1 VKPPPFDYLA
11 PTSLEEAIE
20 AMARHGDQAKLLAGG
35 QSLVPLLAFRL
46 AGPGVLVDLNRVG
59 ELDYLRDEADGRL
72 AIGAMTR
79 HRTVQGLPGLRSRC
93 AMLAEGVELIGHV
106 AIRNRGTVGGS
117 LAHADPAAE
126 WPALALALDG
136 ECEVVGPRGS
146 RTVPV
151 DELFVTYFTTT
162 LEPDEILK
170 EVRLRLPAGRVG
182 STFVELTRRH
192 GDFAIAGVGALL
204 ALGDDGSIS
213 DARLTLIGVKDQV
226 VRARAAE
233 RALIGSKPDDGV
245 LEEAVALVDGAIE
258 PSDDLH
264 GSAGYRRQV
273 AKVLTRRALQEA
285 RMRAA
290 QRGGGDDGQ
299 A

>member
-1 VKPPPFDYLA
+1 VKPPAFDYLA
-11 PTSLEEAIE
+11 PTSLEEAVE
-20 AMARHGDQAKLLAGG
+20 ALARHGEDAKLLAGG

-46 AGPGVLVDLNRVG
+46 AGPGVLVDLNRVT
-59 ELDYLRDEADGRL
+59 ELDYLHADDGRL

-79 HRTVQGLPGLRSRC
+79 HRTVQDLPGLRERC

-126 WPALALALDG
+126 WPALALGLDG
-136 ECEVVGPRGS
+136 ECEVVGPRGT
-146 RTVPV
+146 RTLAVE
-151 DELFVTYFTTT
+151 ELFVTYFTTT

-170 EVRLRLPAGRVG
+170 EVRLQLPTGRVG

-204 ALGDDGSIS
+204 VLDDGGSVS
-213 DARLTLIGVKDQV
+213 DARLTLIGVKDRA

-233 RALIGSKPDDGV
+233 AALVGSKPVDAL
-245 LEEAVALVDGAIE
+245 LEDAVAAVDGAIE
-258 PSDDLH
+258 PSADLH
-264 GSAGYRRQV
+264 GSASYRRHV
-273 AKVLTRRALQEA
+273 AKVLARRALVACRA
-285 RMRAA
+285 RAERN
-290 QRGGGDDGQ
+290 GGGDGRR

>member
-1 VKPPPFDYLA
+1 MKPPPFDYLA
-11 PTSLEEAIE
+11 PSSLEEAVE
-20 AMARHGDQAKLLAGG
+20 AMARYGDEAKLLAGG

-46 AGPGVLVDLNRVG
+46 AGPGVLVDLNRV
-59 ELDYLRDEADGRL
+59 EALDYLHAEDGRL
-72 AIGAMTR
+72 VIGAMTR
-79 HRTVQGLPGLRSRC
+79 HRTVQDLPGLRRRC

-136 ECEVVGPRGS
+136 ECEVVGPRGT
-146 RTVPV
+146 RTLAI

-162 LEPDEILK
+162 LQPDEILK

-204 ALGDDGSIS
+204 ALDGEGSVS
-213 DARLTLIGVKDQV
+213 DARLTLIGVKDQA

-233 RALIGSKPDDGV
+233 EVLVGSKPDDA
-245 LEEAVALVDGAIE
+245 LLDEAVALVDGAIE

-264 GSAGYRRQV
+264 GSASYRRHV
-273 AKVLTRRALQEA
+273 ARVLARRALVEA
-285 RMRAA
+285 RARAG
-290 QRGGGDDGQ
+290 QPGGGNGGQ

>member
-11 PTSLEEAIE
+11 PTSLEEAVE
-20 AMARHGDQAKLLAGG
+20 AMARHGDEAKLLAGG
-35 QSLVPLLAFRL
+35 QSLMPLLAFRL
-46 AGPGVLVDLNRVG
+46 AHPGVLVDLNGVR
-59 ELDYLRDEADGRL
+59 ELEYLRADDGQL
-72 AIGAMTR
+72 VIGAMTR
-79 HRTVQGLPGLRSRC
+79 HRTVQDVPGLRQRC

-126 WPALALALDG
+126 WPALALALDA
-136 ECEVVGPRGS
+136 ECEVVGPRGT

-151 DELFVTYFTTT
+151 EELLVGYFTTT

-170 EVRLRLPAGRVG
+170 EVRLRLPTGRVG

-204 ALGDDGSIS
+204 VLDDDGSVG
-213 DARLTLIGVKDQV
+213 DARLTLIGVKDLA
-226 VRARAAE
+226 VRVRAAE
-233 RALIGSKPDDGV
+233 RMLVGSKLDDA
-245 LEEAVALVDGAIE
+245 LMDEAVAAVDDAIE

-264 GSAGYRRQV
+264 GSASYRRHV
-273 AKVLTRRALQEA
+273 AKVLARRALVEA
-285 RMRAA
+285 RARAE
-290 QRGGGDDGQ
+290 RKGGGYGGQ

>member
-11 PTSLEEAIE
+11 PASLAEAVE
-20 AMARHGDQAKLLAGG
+20 AMARYGDEAKLLAGG
-35 QSLVPLLAFRL
+35 QSLMPLLAFRL
-46 AGPGVLVDLNRVG
+46 ADPRVLVDLNGVG
-59 ELDYLRDEADGRL
+59 ELDYLHADDGRL
-72 AIGAMTR
+72 VIGAMTR
-79 HRTVQGLPGLRSRC
+79 QRTVQDLPGLRRRC
-93 AMLAEGVELIGHV
+93 AMLAEGVDLIGHV

-136 ECEVVGPRGS
+136 ECEVVGPRGT
-146 RTVPV
+146 RVVPV
-151 DELFVTYFTTT
+151 EQLLVTYFTTT

-170 EVRLRLPAGRVG
+170 EVRLRLPTGRVG

-204 ALGDDGSIS
+204 ALNDDGLVS
-213 DARLTLIGVKDQV
+213 DARLTLIGVKDQA

-233 RALIGSKPDDGV
+233 AVLVGSKPDDA
-245 LEEAVALVDGAIE
+245 LLDEAVAAIDGAIE

-264 GSAGYRRQV
+264 GSASYRRHV
-273 AKVLTRRALQEA
+273 AKVVARRALVAAKA
-285 RMRAA
+285 RAELKE
-290 QRGGGDDGQ
+290 GGDSGQ

>member
-11 PTSLEEAIE
+11 PSSLEEAVE
-20 AMARHGDQAKLLAGG
+20 AMARYGDEAKLLAGG

-46 AGPGVLVDLNRVG
+46 AGPGVLVDLNRV
-59 ELDYLRDEADGRL
+59 EALDYLHAEDGRL
-72 AIGAMTR
+72 VIGAMTR
-79 HRTVQGLPGLRSRC
+79 HRTVQDLPGLRRRC

-136 ECEVVGPRGS
+136 ECEVVGPRGT
-146 RTVPV
+146 RTLAI

-162 LEPDEILK
+162 LQPDEILK

-204 ALGDDGSIS
+204 ALDGEGSVS
-213 DARLTLIGVKDQV
+213 DARLTLIGVKDQA

-233 RALIGSKPDDGV
+233 EVLVGSKPDDA
-245 LEEAVALVDGAIE
+245 LLDEAVALVDGAIE

-264 GSAGYRRQV
+264 GSASYRRHV
-273 AKVLTRRALQEA
+273 ARVLARRALVEA
-285 RMRAA
+285 RARAG
-290 QRGGGDDGQ
+290 QPGGGNGGQ